1 MELLLIMYNILFAA
15 ISQTG
20 SGKGSRTV
28 VAMLEEQVVKLAA
41 VRTCDLNN
49 ILI

>member
-1 MELLLIMYNILFAA
+1 MYDLFYIFAA

-28 VAMLEEQVVKLAA
+28 VAILEEQVVKLAA
-41 VRTCDLNN
+41 VRTCDL
-49 ILI
+49 ILNH